1 MLDRRPSRHRPVPPE
16 VMSRADFL
24 LLHRSASDISRL
36 PLFGL
41 VMLVCGEFTPLVV
54 PFLSGVVPQTCRIPR
69 QAAADRRRVEQRRA
83 ASFRSLRGASA
94 AAAANGVLP
103 PDEGSAGPAA
113 GAAEKRLVAVP
124 ADSDAP
130 PLPFSLAKGDEG
142 YLDALGH
149 AQLLHIS
156 RSLGLHSARLWLDGK
171 PERPQRL
178 LPRPPRALLQYRVRK
193 HRAYLM
199 TDDILL
205 VRDGGVDALAAD
217 ELEMA
222 LVDRGL
228 NTLGLTDEQR
238 RRLLRRWLTLTQKH
252 GLSIFPLLLAR

>member
-1 MLDRRPSRHRPVPPE
+1 
-16 VMSRADFL
+16 MSRADFL
-24 LLHRSASDISRL
+24 LLHRSARDISRL
-36 PLFGL
+36 PLFALML
-41 VMLVCGEFTPLVV
+41 VVCGEFTPLVV
-54 PFLSGVVPQTCRIPR
+54 PFLSGVVPHTCRIPS
-69 QAAADRRRVEQRRA
+69 QVAADRRRVEQRRA
-83 ASFRSLRGASA
+83 ASFRSLTGASV
-94 AAAANGVLP
+94 AAAANGVLL
-103 PDEGSAGPAA
+103 DEGTVGPAA
-113 GAAEKRLVAVP
+113 EAVEKRLVAVP

-130 PLPFSLAKGDEG
+130 PLPFSSAKGDEG
-142 YLDALGH
+142 YLDALSH

-156 RSLGLHSARLWLDGK
+156 RSLGLHSARLWLDFK
-171 PERPQRL
+171 PERPQKL
-178 LPRPPRALLQYRVRK
+178 VPRPPSALLQHRIRK
-193 HRAYLM
+193 RRAYLI

-205 VRDGGVDALAAD
+205 MRDGGVDALAAD